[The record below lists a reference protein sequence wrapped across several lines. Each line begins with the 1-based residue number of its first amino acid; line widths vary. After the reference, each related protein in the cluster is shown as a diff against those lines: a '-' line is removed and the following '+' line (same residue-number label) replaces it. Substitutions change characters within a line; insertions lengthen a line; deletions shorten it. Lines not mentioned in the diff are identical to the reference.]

1 MSEQNIEKLV
11 SEINESST
19 FARILEVGAGVPT
32 ANQIYRFGGAS
43 KTVFST
49 ESYYA
54 REAFDKVFGECSH
67 RAVSFERLREC
78 IFENDYINEDM
89 VRGEYNTIFA
99 STFQVGYMNNNNLS
113 THGWIGVSFGSII
126 DDVNGDWIKENLK
139 YYHISIHK
147 PMTREEY
154 INTIGEIGVKLL
166 HCKNEFIP
174 SDCWIDIVLD
184 EEGNTDYK
192 STLEA
197 ISNSKNVQQASIFSI
212 KGADRIESITRG
224 IKNLVIYKGSFNPVT
239 IAHEEVV
246 KQSVSKLTLDE
257 SKIVFSISVDTFQKG
272 TVDIN
277 SLIGRIKNI
286 NSFGYDVLITNNGL
300 FVDCLDVVRTKYQG
314 NIIFPLG
321 VDTINRLSKDY
332 HRTIGKSDISSRYKL
347 DSIKWTNN
355 FDTKKFE
362 QDFKNCELIC
372 FSRDDEEVDSLLD
385 SGLVSHMEQK
395 HEDISSS
402 KVRELFANGEDDIA
416 IEMIPHEIRHYVI
429 SNFSNKNK

>member
-1 MSEQNIEKLV
+1 MNEKNIEELV

-32 ANQIYRFGGAS
+32 ANKMYQYRGAS
-43 KTVFST
+43 KTIYSS

-54 REAFDKVFGECSH
+54 REAFSEAFSNTSH
-67 RAVSFERLREC
+67 RAVSFERLKGL
-78 IFENDYINEDM
+78 IFEKREIEKDIIK
-89 VRGEYNTIFA
+89 GLYNTVFA
-99 STFQVGYMNNNNLS
+99 TTFQVGHMNENGCS
-113 THGWIGVSFGSII
+113 THGWIGVNFGTVEE
-126 DDVNGDWIKENLK
+126 DDVDDYVINNLK
-139 YYHISIHK
+139 FYHISIHK
-147 PMTREEY
+147 PMSREDY

-166 HCKNEFIP
+166 HCKNEYVP
-174 SDCWIDIVLD
+174 SDCWIDTVLNED
-184 EEGNTDYK
+184 GVTDYK

-197 ISNSKNVQQASIFSI
+197 ISNSKDNQQATVFGL

-246 KQSVSKLTLDE
+246 NQSLSQLILDE

-277 SLIGRIKNI
+277 SLIERIKNI

-300 FVDCLDVVRTKYQG
+300 FVDCLGVVRTKYQG

-332 HRTIGKSDISSRYKL
+332 YKSISNGLSTSRL
-347 DSIKWTNN
+347 SSISFSNVFNTV
-355 FDTKKFE
+355 KFE

-372 FSRDDEEVDSLLD
+372 FSRDGEEVDPLLD
-385 SGLVSHMEQK
+385 TGLVSHMEQK
-395 HEDISSS
+395 HEDVSSS
-402 KVRELFANGEDDIA
+402 KVRELFENGEDDVA

-429 SNFSNKNK
+429 SNFSKKK